1 MTLEFSSSSLSN
13 GGLGEGTT
21 DLELIRRFSQAF
33 NAELTTDLISAL
45 QGALT
50 QRFDNALLS
59 VLSNYSSLPQELLR
73 KIRVPSELWPS
84 QVAALERGILDRNV
98 TSFGLASP
106 TGTGKTAST
115 RLLLTDFLAQSPGEA
130 ALYVVPTRALSA
142 QIARDLSS
150 SLSGA
155 GKRIVSLGSH
165 LTLSDSLVA
174 SAEDADVI
182 VFTPEKAD
190 LLLRVDQELLSRV
203 GLVIVDEAHH
213 IEQGTRGI
221 LLEFYLWRIRQLL
234 PNTVRIVQLSAVAPN
249 IRELVDW
256 LGPTART
263 AFAKVDW
270 RSSRLRLGLFERARN
285 GQGVIQF
292 GEEAPYE
299 VFAPSECP
307 IDREQ
312 NIVELAIRLSLQ
324 GVVLLLTTSTGKA
337 EKLANQIALLR
348 QDAQPPKDAAIER
361 LDSRIERELYAECPL
376 RRLIKTRVAYHH
388 SKLPPRVRSALEE
401 CIERRDIE
409 IVCSTTTL
417 AEGVNFPFSTVI
429 VESLVGHNYE
439 LSPRSLWNVA
449 GRSGRFGVD
458 TEGHCILFRPSGWQ
472 NRLKQY
478 RLTDYLSTSLDSIP
492 PVRSALAVGI
502 SDLADVVEDQ
512 ELSIS
517 DLEIVDLS
525 SLKIGGRSTLLAKR
539 IRGLLN
545 VMRVGYT
552 HAGTSGLVDLES
564 EDAMEFESED
574 LLAAKQLSGK
584 KKQFAS
590 RLASQQKRVV
600 RNAVSADSEL
610 LGVASR
616 VGWSLESQNALLE
629 WLELRDDWQLEQ
641 FGNLVVHG
649 RILDGDR
656 LGYLLG
662 PLSSHMTE
670 FEGDKLGGFTAYLAR
685 GWLEGWPLHR
695 IRSSQSKRMDY
706 DRLVDVIYARIQYML
721 PWALFGC
728 NELLH
733 LVARRRRIHVG
744 SGVADLSTLASEGVP
759 NFDAHR
765 LVTAFDVERVDAT
778 RLAEAYPRRRLST
791 DLVGWLLSLTWDRI
805 ARIVAGTDRRRIDP
819 DLKTIIRSM
828 ASQRE

>member
-1 MTLEFSSSSLSN
+1 MFTVEDLHECIGEPWYRETYQVCERVLLFHRLGIAHQPFRQRVPLEALRFSQAVLASASSWEIEQSAVAKRLLSNAADIESAFALFAEANSLHEKATIHLLHASVLYDLAGLPGAAGSQARKNGLLSSVKAFFGRTTESLWGHLKDSIPDNVYPDEMTANPDDLASPFLTINQALGETLNDFGIQFQQLSN

-21 DLELIRRFSQAF
+21 DLELLRRFSQSF

-45 QGALT
+45 QGAVT
-50 QRFDNALLS
+50 QRFDSALLS

-73 KIRVPSELWPS
+73 KIGVPSELWPS

-115 RLLLTDFLAQSPGEA
+115 RILLTDFLAQSPGEA

-142 QIARDLSS
+142 QIAKDLSS

-155 GKRIVSLGSH
+155 GKRVVSLGSH
-165 LTLSDSLVA
+165 LTLSDSLVT
-174 SAEDADVI
+174 SVEDADVI

-270 RSSRLRLGLFERARN
+270 RTSRLRLGLFERARN

-299 VFAPSECP
+299 VFAPGECP
-307 IDREQ
+307 IDRER
-312 NIVELAIRLSLQ
+312 NIVELAIRLSMQ

-361 LDSRIERELYAECPL
+361 LDSRIERELYAECAL

-552 HAGTSGLVDLES
+552 HAGTSGLVDLEL
-564 EDAMEFESED
+564 EDAMEFEAED

-590 RLASQQKRVV
+590 MLAS
-600 RNAVSADSEL
+600 
-610 LGVASR
+610 
-616 VGWSLESQNALLE
+616 
-629 WLELRDDWQLEQ
+629 
-641 FGNLVVHG
+641 
-649 RILDGDR
+649 
-656 LGYLLG
+656 
-662 PLSSHMTE
+662 
-670 FEGDKLGGFTAYLAR
+670 
-685 GWLEGWPLHR
+685 
-695 IRSSQSKRMDY
+695 
-706 DRLVDVIYARIQYML
+706 
-721 PWALFGC
+721 
-728 NELLH
+728 
-733 LVARRRRIHVG
+733 
-744 SGVADLSTLASEGVP
+744 
-759 NFDAHR
+759 
-765 LVTAFDVERVDAT
+765 
-778 RLAEAYPRRRLST
+778 
-791 DLVGWLLSLTWDRI
+791 
-805 ARIVAGTDRRRIDP
+805 
-819 DLKTIIRSM
+819 
-828 ASQRE
+828 